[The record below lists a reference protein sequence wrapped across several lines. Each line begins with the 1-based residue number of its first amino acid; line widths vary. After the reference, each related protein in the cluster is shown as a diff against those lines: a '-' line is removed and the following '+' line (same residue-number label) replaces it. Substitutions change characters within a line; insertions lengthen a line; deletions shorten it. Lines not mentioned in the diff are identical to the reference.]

1 MRERLPLPDA
11 MTFQYAWLK
20 ILETLVRAKR
30 PMSVAEL
37 QTDMASRGFPLR
49 PPELVEGLRRLRDQG
64 LVETLVLASGEPEEF
79 GTVAITASGERKVR
93 NIIRQ

>member
-1 MRERLPLPDA
+1 

-30 PMSVAEL
+30 SLSVAEL
-37 QTDMASRGFPLR
+37 RDAMAARGFPLR
-49 PPELVEGLRRLRDQG
+49 PPELAEGLRHLRDQG
-64 LVETLVLASGEPEEF
+64 LVETLVLAGGEPEES

-93 NIIRQ
+93 NIIRL